1 MEKKTVAD
9 LKDLAGKRVFVR
21 VDFNVPLDGTTITD
35 DKRIRAALPTL
46 KYLIEKDAK
55 VIVASHLGRP
65 KGKIVPAMS
74 LKPAADRLSELLG
87 KPVTFAPDC
96 IGPEVE
102 ALADKMQNGDV
113 LMLENLRFHAEEEKN
128 DPAFAK
134 QLAKL
139 ADIFV
144 SDAFGT
150 VHRAHASTAGICA
163 DMQENAAGF
172 LVEKELKF
180 LGSALDNPVR
190 PFVGILGGSKVS
202 SKIAVINSLLD
213 KCDTL
218 ILGGGMT
225 YTFMKAQG
233 GTIGTSLFE
242 AETLEIAKEIL
253 ASAKVNGKTLLL
265 PVDSVCC
272 KSSDMPT
279 DKTEIKTFPSEA
291 IPDGWMGVDIGP
303 ETCKLFTNALK
314 DAKTIVWNGPVGVF
328 EIDAFSKGSKAIA
341 EALAAGGATTVIG
354 GGDSAAAVKKF
365 GVADKMSHVSTGG
378 GASLEY
384 LEGKVLPGVA
394 ALDDKLGSCCSC
406 K

>member
-1 MEKKTVAD
+1 MMKKTVAD
-9 LKDLAGKRVFVR
+9 LKNLAGKRVFVR

-46 KYLIEKDAK
+46 QYLIDKGAK

-65 KGKIVPAMS
+65 KGKVVPSMS
-74 LKPAADRLSELLG
+74 LKPVADRLAELLN
-87 KPVTFAPDC
+87 KQVTFAPDC
-96 IGPEVE
+96 VGPEVE
-102 ALADKMQNGDV
+102 ALAEKMQNGDV
-113 LMLENLRFHAEEEKN
+113 LLLENLRFHPEEEKN
-128 DPAFAK
+128 DPEFAK

-139 ADIFV
+139 AHIFV

-150 VHRAHASTAGICA
+150 
-163 DMQENAAGF
+163 
-172 LVEKELKF
+172 F
-180 LGSALDNPVR
+180 LGGALDNPVR

-242 AETLEIAKEIL
+242 EDTLEIAKQIL
-253 ASAKVNGKTLLL
+253 ETAKAKNKTLLL
-265 PVDSVCC
+265 PVDSICC
-272 KSSDMPT
+272 QSDDMPT
-279 DKTEIKTFPSEA
+279 DKAAISCYPSNA

-303 ETCKLFTNALK
+303 KTRELFVNALK
-314 DAKTIVWNGPVGVF
+314 GAKTVVWNGPVGVF
-328 EIDAFSKGSKAIA
+328 EIDAFAEGSKAIA
-341 EALAAGGATTVIG
+341 EALATSDATTVIG

-365 GVADKMSHVSTGG
+365 GLAAKMNHVSTGG

-384 LEGKVLPGVA
+384 LEGKKLPGVE
-394 ALDDKLGSCCSC
+394 ALDNKPCSCSC

>member
-1 MEKKTVAD
+1 MMKKTVAD
-9 LKDLAGKRVFVR
+9 LKNLAGKRVFVR

-46 KYLIEKDAK
+46 QYLIDKGAK

-65 KGKIVPAMS
+65 KGKVVPSMS
-74 LKPAADRLSELLG
+74 LKPVADRLAELLN
-87 KPVTFAPDC
+87 KQVTFAPDC
-96 IGPEVE
+96 VGPEVE
-102 ALADKMQNGDV
+102 ALAEKMQNGDV
-113 LMLENLRFHAEEEKN
+113 LLLENLRFHPEEEKN
-128 DPAFAK
+128 DPEFAK

-139 ADIFV
+139 AHIFV

-163 DMQENAAGF
+163 DMEENAAGF
-172 LVEKELKF
+172 LVEKELTF
-180 LGSALDNPVR
+180 LGGALDNPVR

-242 AETLEIAKEIL
+242 EDTLEIAKQIL
-253 ASAKVNGKTLLL
+253 ETAKAKNKTLLL
-265 PVDSVCC
+265 PVDSICC
-272 KSSDMPT
+272 QSDDMPT
-279 DKTEIKTFPSEA
+279 DKAAISCYPSNA

-303 ETCKLFTNALK
+303 KTRELFVNALK
-314 DAKTIVWNGPVGVF
+314 GAKTVVWNGPVGVF
-328 EIDAFSKGSKAIA
+328 EIDAFAEGSKAIA
-341 EALAAGGATTVIG
+341 EALATSDATTVIG

-365 GVADKMSHVSTGG
+365 GLAAKMNHVSTGG

-384 LEGKVLPGVA
+384 LEGKKLPGVE
-394 ALDDKLGSCCSC
+394 ALDNKPCSCSC